1 MRALLVLA
9 VVVAAACG
17 GKQSSAPT
25 ASSAPIENAQP
36 APPPDAAPLSFNEQA
51 MATMRQFADDMCK
64 CTTPDCVQQVAN
76 QMTEWSQKMAN
87 DPQAAQMKMTEA
99 EEKEATQI
107 GTRMGECMQKAM
119 SASGS
124 GATP

>member
-17 GKQSSAPT
+17 GKQ
-25 ASSAPIENAQP
+25 ASPPATAPIDNAQP
-36 APPPDAAPLSFNEQA
+36 APPPDAAPLTFNEQA
-51 MATMRQFADDMCK
+51 MATMQQFADDMCK
-64 CTTPDCVQQVAN
+64 CSTEDCVRQVADR
-76 QMTEWSQKMAN
+76 MTEWSQKMAN
-87 DPQAAQMKMTEA
+87 DPQAAQMKMSEA
-99 EEKEATQI
+99 EQQQATQI

>member
-17 GKQSSAPT
+17 GKQSSPPAT
-25 ASSAPIENAQP
+25 APIDNAQP
-36 APPPDAAPLSFNEQA
+36 APPADAAPLSFNEQA
-51 MATMRQFADDMCK
+51 MASMRQFADDMCK
-64 CTTPDCVQQVAN
+64 CTESACVQQVADR
-76 QMTEWSQKMAN
+76 MTQWSQKMAN
-87 DPQAAQMKMTEA
+87 DPQAAQMKMSEA
-99 EEKEATQI
+99 EEKEATEI